1 MTGWNKLDLSQKVRN
16 YKINFRS
23 FSYAKVESVKYHVR
37 PAFTLFFIV
46 GPMLLL
52 TIKIT
57 IGIFVLIIKIELTRH
72 MA

>member
-37 PAFTLFFIV
+37 PAFTLSFIV

-52 TIKIT
+52 TIKS
-57 IGIFVLIIKIELTRH
+57 H
-72 MA
+72 